1 MENRRRWTERKT
13 GVILT
18 RPAETAASA
27 ERRQRQNQRLFGW
40 VLFLLWE
47 AYWVLEILDQFRKSD
62 KPLQLPYFF
71 LFIVMIVIPYSI
83 NWYTRR
89 RRRLARET

>member
-1 MENRRRWTERKT
+1 
-13 GVILT
+13 
-18 RPAETAASA
+18 
-27 ERRQRQNQRLFGW
+27 
-40 VLFLLWE
+40 LWE